1 MSNIPQHVK
10 AYSQR
15 KKHENAVIAVY
26 SPQGI
31 NGEWL
36 FSAAA
41 DQTIRSKKKN
51 NWHYYSL
58 ESQGSNLAK
67 WQNKKAVHFTPR

>member
-51 NWHYYSL
+51 N
-58 ESQGSNLAK
+58 
-67 WQNKKAVHFTPR
+67 